1 MSLSSNKAQAAVI
14 QMVSGLEVPT
24 NLQQARQQLL
34 ACKDAGVDLAVLPEN
49 FAVFSAAQY
58 QVEGQ
63 REATAEGPIRQ
74 WLAGQAKQL
83 GMWLVGGTIP
93 CADGVKKSQRV
104 RTSCF
109 VYDDKGK
116 QAARYDK
123 IHLFDA
129 NVNDNTGAYRESDS
143 FEAGDQTV
151 VVDTPVGR
159 LGLTTCYDLR
169 FPELHRALRDKG
181 AELISNGAAFTQ
193 RTGEAHWQPLLRARA
208 IENQCYML
216 AAAQGGVHGKRQ
228 TYGHSMIVNPWGE
241 VLQELDTGPG
251 KVCAEV
257 DLDYLRELRQA
268 MPIDQH
274 RRI

>member
-1 MSLSSNKAQAAVI
+1 MSSNSNKPRAAVV
-14 QMVSGLEVPT
+14 QMVSGLDVDA
-24 NLQQARQQLL
+24 NLQQALQQLQ
-34 ACKDAGVDLAVLPEN
+34 ACKDVGVKLAVLPEN
-49 FAVFSAAQY
+49 FAIFSSAQY
-58 QVEGQ
+58 QAAGQ
-63 REATAEGPIRQ
+63 LEASAAGPIRQ
-74 WLAGQAKQL
+74 WLSKQAKAL

-93 CADGVKKSQRV
+93 CADGVQNPQRV
-104 RTSCF
+104 RTTCF
-109 VYDDKGK
+109 VYDAKGQ

-129 NVNDNTGAYRESDS
+129 KVGDSTGAYRESDS
-143 FEAGDQTV
+143 FEAGDDIV

-193 RTGEAHWQPLLRARA
+193 RTGEAHWQSLLRARA
-208 IENQCYML
+208 IETQCYML

-241 VLQELDTGPG
+241 VVQQLGTGAG
-251 KVCAEV
+251 HVSAEI
-257 DLDYLRELRQA
+257 DLDYVEQLRQA

-274 RRI
+274 RRV

>member
-1 MSLSSNKAQAAVI
+1 MSLNSNKPQVAVI
-14 QMVSGLEVPT
+14 QMVSGLDVDA
-24 NLQQARQQLL
+24 NLQQALQQLQ
-34 ACKDAGVDLAVLPEN
+34 ACKEAGIELAVLPEN

-58 QVEGQ
+58 QAAGQ
-63 REATAEGPIRQ
+63 LEASVAGPIRQ
-74 WLAGQAKQL
+74 WLSHQAKAL

-93 CADGVKKSQRV
+93 CADGVQNPQRV

-109 VYDDKGK
+109 VYDAEGK

-129 NVNDNTGAYRESDS
+129 NVNDDMGAYRESDS
-143 FEAGDQTV
+143 FEAGDDIV

-208 IENQCYML
+208 IETQCYML

-241 VLQELDTGPG
+241 VLQEMEVGPG
-251 KVCAEV
+251 YVSAEI
-257 DLDYLRELRQA
+257 DLAYVSELRQA

>member
-1 MSLSSNKAQAAVI
+1 MSLSSNKHRAAVV
-14 QMVSGLEVPT
+14 QMVSGLDVEV
-24 NLQQARQQLL
+24 NLQQAREQLL
-34 ACKDAGVDLAVLPEN
+34 ACKDAGAELVVLPEN

-58 QVEGQ
+58 QAAGK
-63 REATAEGPIRQ
+63 AETTYQGPIRQ
-74 WLAGQAKQL
+74 WLGQEAKSL
-83 GMWLVGGTIP
+83 GLWIVGGTIP
-93 CADGVKKSQRV
+93 CRDGVHNPERV

-109 VYDDKGK
+109 VYDNQGK

-143 FEAGDQTV
+143 FEAGDQVV

-208 IENQCYML
+208 IETQCYML
-216 AAAQGGVHGKRQ
+216 AAAQGGTHGQRQ

-241 VLQELDTGPG
+241 VLGQLDTGAG
-251 KVCAEV
+251 YVTSEI
-257 DLDYLRELRQA
+257 DLDYVSELRQA

>member
-1 MSLSSNKAQAAVI
+1 MSLNSNKAQAAVI
-14 QMVSGLEVPT
+14 QMVSGLDMAA
-24 NLQQARQQLL
+24 NLQQAQQQLH
-34 ACKDAGVDLAVLPEN
+34 ACKDSGAVLAVLPEN
-49 FAVFSAAQY
+49 FAVFSATQY
-58 QVEGQ
+58 QTAGQ
-63 REATAEGPIRQ
+63 QEASAEGPIRQ
-74 WLAGQAKQL
+74 WLSVQAKSL

-93 CADGVKKSQRV
+93 CADGVQNPQRV

-109 VYDDKGK
+109 VYDEQGK

-143 FEAGDQTV
+143 FEAGDQVV
-151 VVDTPVGR
+151 VVDTPIGR

-169 FPELHRALRDKG
+169 FPELHRALRDQG

-208 IENQCYML
+208 IETQCYML

-241 VLQELDTGPG
+241 VLGQLDTGAG
-251 KVCAEV
+251 HVGAEI
-257 DLDYLRELRQA
+257 DLDYVNELRQA